1 MAKDEGD
8 DVLPDKDAAKGF
20 YAKYEPKEILGR
32 GISSTVRR
40 CIEKETGMEYAAK
53 IIDISNETNE
63 DMHTMKDAT
72 LQEVQILRRVAGHPY
87 IIELHDVFES
97 STFIFL
103 IFELC
108 KNGELFDYLTSVVTL
123 SEKKTRYIMRQVFEG
138 IQHVHNQ
145 GIVHRDL
152 KPENILLDDN
162 LNVKITD
169 FGFAKILKHGDKL
182 EEAPK
187 DLIRK
192 LLVVDPKRRI
202 SIKDALEHSFFHT
215 VLWDQDIA
223 PLKRSLSSNS
233 RRLSRISQLALE
245 LKAKSFNARKRFQLA
260 IICVRAVIRIK
271 RLHITPEV
279 IDGCA
284 FRVYGHWV
292 KKGEGQNRA
301 ALFENTP
308 KTELKHLYVTCRTR
322 WSAAATTKKEGRGQE
337 VENRDCRG
345 CGCGCGVGVGVGACG
360 CRDAGG
366 SMRRSHQNDHT
377 TGVDEYRDSVEQ
389 PQQRR
394 HHHQRV
400 LLPSTSIGQQQT
412 GRRMS
417 LETLLQAAYYVEQEE
432 KKRERLASTSS
443 SSSSCDQHS
452 FAPAPT
458 HSNHTYASS
467 EPRGAKCK
475 RERTESD
482 DLFCEEKM
490 LIIDDGIT
498 SPIMQSRASL
508 NTVVD
513 VVAETNNN
521 VSGLTDANNPPPTRI
536 VGIIGVVNSGEP
548 PRHSSDWT
556 PPPPKKK
563 WIRHYLLEEEP
574 LENNRM
580 SLSTHFRG
588 TSMVSNTRVTPSS
601 TGSTSV
607 QLTALHSM
615 SHHPHPHHHSQQ
627 PQQQQQQQQSQQQQ
641 HHQQQQQP
649 QQHHHHSDHHNTHNH
664 YMENHNPN
672 QSQQTVGNLVIDET
686 SHDNKK
692 HRTTGACVIR
702 SGTRE
707 VHNKLEKN
715 RRAHLKECFE
725 ILKRQLPSQDE
736 KKSSNLSILH
746 AANKYIQASFSPE
759 RDYEHEMEKLAREK
773 IAAQQKLVALKKE
786 LNATWEIDINSL
798 LLEQNPGT
806 DVAAA
811 KTGENTEVDVTGLSR
826 GGTRYSSTS
835 SLNSVTTA
843 NSPQALQSTSTTS
856 NIHNQA
862 PTAGVVCQTQ
872 DLNLARSSRESPPAS
887 SIAGTVPAPSI
898 STPAQEKVA
907 TSSTAS
913 IVQQPHQLHL
923 PISAQMLNTNQGLAT
938 IVPALQ
944 HIGPGL
950 RVIPGDTRQL
960 LVTHTTGNN
969 ESRPLT
975 LAVQNSSDQS
985 RPPLIAVQSNAG
997 NEPRP
1002 VALVVHSSTANDN
1015 RVTFVHSNLSNNDRP
1030 LALAVQSSANDVRP
1044 VTFVHSGNEGRSL
1057 VLATHSP
1064 ALNVS
1069 NAQTRIRTGDAQNTH
1084 KMVGGVTLVGGNGS
1098 ELARLPGGAEL
1109 NILPANGLTLS
1120 HGVSLQTATGKPTST
1135 MMQNSPSTE
1144 SIAHIVGQHT
1154 PLSGLTPIVT
1164 PMTVVSQGNQVTAHI
1179 LAPSSLAG
1187 KMITTPILKSVGQM
1201 PLVNAQYLNTTTLMK
1216 PVVVVSSP
1224 STSTAPS
1231 TTAATASS
1239 TQSSSTSNST
1249 V

>member
-1 MAKDEGD
+1 
-8 DVLPDKDAAKGF
+8 
-20 YAKYEPKEILGR
+20 
-32 GISSTVRR
+32 
-40 CIEKETGMEYAAK
+40 
-53 IIDISNETNE
+53 
-63 DMHTMKDAT
+63 
-72 LQEVQILRRVAGHPY
+72 
-87 IIELHDVFES
+87 
-97 STFIFL
+97 
-103 IFELC
+103 
-108 KNGELFDYLTSVVTL
+108 
-123 SEKKTRYIMRQVFEG
+123 
-138 IQHVHNQ
+138 
-145 GIVHRDL
+145 
-152 KPENILLDDN
+152 
-162 LNVKITD
+162 
-169 FGFAKILKHGDKL
+169 
-182 EEAPK
+182 
-187 DLIRK
+187 
-192 LLVVDPKRRI
+192 
-202 SIKDALEHSFFHT
+202 
-215 VLWDQDIA
+215 
-223 PLKRSLSSNS
+223 
-233 RRLSRISQLALE
+233 
-245 LKAKSFNARKRFQLA
+245 
-260 IICVRAVIRIK
+260 
-271 RLHITPEV
+271 
-279 IDGCA
+279 
-284 FRVYGHWV
+284 
-292 KKGEGQNRA
+292 
-301 ALFENTP
+301 
-308 KTELKHLYVTCRTR
+308 
-322 WSAAATTKKEGRGQE
+322 
-337 VENRDCRG
+337 
-345 CGCGCGVGVGVGACG
+345 
-360 CRDAGG
+360 
-366 SMRRSHQNDHT
+366 MRRSQNDHT
-377 TGVDEYRDSVEQ
+377 AGVDEYRDSAEQ
-389 PQQRR
+389 QQHRR

-490 LIIDDGIT
+490 LIID
-498 SPIMQSRASL
+498 
-508 NTVVD
+508 
-513 VVAETNNN
+513 
-521 VSGLTDANNPPPTRI
+521 
-536 VGIIGVVNSGEP
+536 
-548 PRHSSDWT
+548 
-556 PPPPKKK
+556 
-563 WIRHYLLEEEP
+563 EEEP

-580 SLSTHFRG
+580 SLSTHFRD
-588 TSMVSNTRVTPSS
+588 TSVVSNTRVMPSS

-615 SHHPHPHHHSQQ
+615 SHHPHPHHHSQ
-627 PQQQQQQQQSQQQQ
+627 PQQQQQQQQPQQQQ
-641 HHQQQQQP
+641 HHQQQQQHH
-649 QQHHHHSDHHNTHNH
+649 QQHHHHSDNHNTHNH

-672 QSQQTVGNLVIDET
+672 QSQQNVGNLVIDET

-692 HRTTGACVIR
+692 HRTGACVVR

-725 ILKRQLPSQDE
+725 LLKRQLPSQDE

-746 AANKYIQASFSPE
+746 AANKYIQALRKRE
-759 RDYEHEMEKLAREK
+759 RDYEHEMERLAREK
-773 IAAQQKLVALKKE
+773 IAAQQRLVALKKE
-786 LNATWEIDINSL
+786 LHATWDHIDINSL
-798 LLEQNPGT
+798 LLEQIPGA
-806 DVAAA
+806 DVTAV
-811 KTGENTEVDVTGLSR
+811 KNENTEVDITGLSR

-843 NSPQALQSTSTTS
+843 SSPQALQSTSTTS
-856 NIHNQA
+856 NIHSQA

-887 SIAGTVPAPSI
+887 STTGTTSASSI
-898 STPAQEKVA
+898 STPAQEKIA
-907 TSSTAS
+907 TSSTTS

-923 PISAQMLNTNQGLAT
+923 PISAQMLNTSQGLAT

-985 RPPLIAVQSNAG
+985 RSPLIAVQSNSG

-1201 PLVNAQYLNTTTLMK
+1201 PLVNAQYLNTTTLVK

-1239 TQSSSTSNST
+1239 TQPSSTSNST

>member
-1 MAKDEGD
+1 MG
-8 DVLPDKDAAKGF
+8 
-20 YAKYEPKEILGR
+20 
-32 GISSTVRR
+32 
-40 CIEKETGMEYAAK
+40 
-53 IIDISNETNE
+53 
-63 DMHTMKDAT
+63 
-72 LQEVQILRRVAGHPY
+72 
-87 IIELHDVFES
+87 
-97 STFIFL
+97 
-103 IFELC
+103 
-108 KNGELFDYLTSVVTL
+108 
-123 SEKKTRYIMRQVFEG
+123 
-138 IQHVHNQ
+138 
-145 GIVHRDL
+145 
-152 KPENILLDDN
+152 
-162 LNVKITD
+162 
-169 FGFAKILKHGDKL
+169 
-182 EEAPK
+182 
-187 DLIRK
+187 
-192 LLVVDPKRRI
+192 
-202 SIKDALEHSFFHT
+202 
-215 VLWDQDIA
+215 
-223 PLKRSLSSNS
+223 
-233 RRLSRISQLALE
+233 
-245 LKAKSFNARKRFQLA
+245 
-260 IICVRAVIRIK
+260 
-271 RLHITPEV
+271 
-279 IDGCA
+279 
-284 FRVYGHWV
+284 
-292 KKGEGQNRA
+292 
-301 ALFENTP
+301 
-308 KTELKHLYVTCRTR
+308 
-322 WSAAATTKKEGRGQE
+322 
-337 VENRDCRG
+337 
-345 CGCGCGVGVGVGACG
+345 
-360 CRDAGG
+360 
-366 SMRRSHQNDHT
+366 
-377 TGVDEYRDSVEQ
+377 
-389 PQQRR
+389 
-394 HHHQRV
+394 V
-400 LLPSTSIGQQQT
+400 LLLP
-412 GRRMS
+412 
-417 LETLLQAAYYVEQEE
+417 
-432 KKRERLASTSS
+432 
-443 SSSSCDQHS
+443 
-452 FAPAPT
+452 
-458 HSNHTYASS
+458 
-467 EPRGAKCK
+467 
-475 RERTESD
+475 
-482 DLFCEEKM
+482 
-490 LIIDDGIT
+490 DGIT

-746 AANKYIQASFSPE
+746 AANKYIQALRKRE

-811 KTGENTEVDVTGLSR
+811 KTGVSENTEVDVTGLSR

>member
-1 MAKDEGD
+1 
-8 DVLPDKDAAKGF
+8 
-20 YAKYEPKEILGR
+20 
-32 GISSTVRR
+32 
-40 CIEKETGMEYAAK
+40 
-53 IIDISNETNE
+53 
-63 DMHTMKDAT
+63 
-72 LQEVQILRRVAGHPY
+72 
-87 IIELHDVFES
+87 
-97 STFIFL
+97 
-103 IFELC
+103 
-108 KNGELFDYLTSVVTL
+108 
-123 SEKKTRYIMRQVFEG
+123 
-138 IQHVHNQ
+138 
-145 GIVHRDL
+145 
-152 KPENILLDDN
+152 
-162 LNVKITD
+162 
-169 FGFAKILKHGDKL
+169 
-182 EEAPK
+182 
-187 DLIRK
+187 
-192 LLVVDPKRRI
+192 
-202 SIKDALEHSFFHT
+202 
-215 VLWDQDIA
+215 
-223 PLKRSLSSNS
+223 
-233 RRLSRISQLALE
+233 
-245 LKAKSFNARKRFQLA
+245 
-260 IICVRAVIRIK
+260 
-271 RLHITPEV
+271 
-279 IDGCA
+279 
-284 FRVYGHWV
+284 
-292 KKGEGQNRA
+292 
-301 ALFENTP
+301 
-308 KTELKHLYVTCRTR
+308 
-322 WSAAATTKKEGRGQE
+322 
-337 VENRDCRG
+337 
-345 CGCGCGVGVGVGACG
+345 
-360 CRDAGG
+360 
-366 SMRRSHQNDHT
+366 MRRSHQNDHT

-490 LIIDDGIT
+490 LIID
-498 SPIMQSRASL
+498 
-508 NTVVD
+508 
-513 VVAETNNN
+513 
-521 VSGLTDANNPPPTRI
+521 
-536 VGIIGVVNSGEP
+536 
-548 PRHSSDWT
+548 
-556 PPPPKKK
+556 
-563 WIRHYLLEEEP
+563 EEEP

-746 AANKYIQASFSPE
+746 AANKYIQALRKRE

-811 KTGENTEVDVTGLSR
+811 KTVSENTEVDVTGLSR